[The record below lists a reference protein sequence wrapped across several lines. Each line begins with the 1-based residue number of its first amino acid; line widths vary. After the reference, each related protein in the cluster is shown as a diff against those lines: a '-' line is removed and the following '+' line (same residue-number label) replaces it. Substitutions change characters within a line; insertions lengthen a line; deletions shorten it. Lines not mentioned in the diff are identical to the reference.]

1 MMDVS
6 ALCLSPFL
14 LIKQSL
20 FEAKNTHTR
29 NEPPVSAASFCMECG
44 KDKGGV

>member
-14 LIKQSL
+14 LMKQSL
-20 FEAKNTHTR
+20 FEAKNKQTDKKR
-29 NEPPVSAASFCMECG
+29 AACLRGLLLHGMR
-44 KDKGGV
+44 